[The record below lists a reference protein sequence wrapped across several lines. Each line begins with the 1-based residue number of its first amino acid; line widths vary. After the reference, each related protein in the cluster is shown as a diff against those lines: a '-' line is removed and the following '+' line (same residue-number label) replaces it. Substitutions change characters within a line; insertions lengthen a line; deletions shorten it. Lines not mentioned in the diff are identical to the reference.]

1 MHSITVGYHCFGG
14 LCCLH
19 LQAEVK
25 CWYPTTSLRHHNP
38 EDHDLIF
45 ITVKNL
51 NLTSLKLY
59 TGRKNTSLSSKE
71 EMGSWSWNIMLRSP
85 ISVLLHHYVLVLESS
100 IEIIYQYFQNSLLI
114 CRFETSVQTCRAFLL
129 ATLQPTNVTYI
140 ICTMPSSIQLLRW
153 KCHILSLWDYSFFLC
168 TNQNLYFE
176 AVTVTNQENDCL
188 VQWWFHSGYTRTQQS
203 HFYRH

>member
-1 MHSITVGYHCFGG
+1 MIQEHEDKPSILVTVFWIVMPLSDVVGYHCFGG

-71 EMGSWSWNIMLRSP
+71 EMGS
-85 ISVLLHHYVLVLESS
+85 
-100 IEIIYQYFQNSLLI
+100 
-114 CRFETSVQTCRAFLL
+114 
-129 ATLQPTNVTYI
+129 
-140 ICTMPSSIQLLRW
+140 
-153 KCHILSLWDYSFFLC
+153 
-168 TNQNLYFE
+168 
-176 AVTVTNQENDCL
+176 
-188 VQWWFHSGYTRTQQS
+188 
-203 HFYRH
+203 